1 MLHRQMRRRNHRTH
15 LRFLRTSLR
24 ILIFIAFPSL
34 GEGVDEGT
42 FDGRSAR

>member
-24 ILIFIAFPSL
+24 ILIFIAVPIQGF
-34 GEGVDEGT
+34 GMDEGT
-42 FDGRSAR
+42 FDG